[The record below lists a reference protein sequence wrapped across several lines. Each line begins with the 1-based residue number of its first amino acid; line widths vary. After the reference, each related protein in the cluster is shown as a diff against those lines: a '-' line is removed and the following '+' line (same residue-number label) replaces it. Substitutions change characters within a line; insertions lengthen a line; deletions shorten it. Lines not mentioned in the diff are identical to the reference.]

1 MTYTI
6 TEQASYKV
14 QRAGHDMGRAV
25 QSSRFSTATQQEAV
39 SITMKRRREAPRL
52 CCGLSVL
59 FFKLQQCSLTSD
71 LTSSRSS
78 NGGAQW
84 CWLSAPT
91 TYYTVK
97 KFCRTGSCYKA
108 FVTIFWAHWEV
119 CSYCFL
125 YSHAEFTIH
134 FTILFYFIL
143 LSVTKYNINKK

>member
-59 FFKLQQCSLTSD
+59 FFLNYNSAAWLQTWPQVEVQTVELSGVDFQLQPHIIQ
-71 LTSSRSS
+71 LKSSVE
-78 NGGAQW
+78 QVHVTKH
-84 CWLSAPT
+84 LSQYFEHIGKSVPIVFF
-91 TYYTVK
+91 TVMQNWP
-97 KFCRTGSCYKA
+97 Y
-108 FVTIFWAHWEV
+108 I
-119 CSYCFL
+119 L
-125 YSHAEFTIH
+125 
-134 FTILFYFIL
+134 LFYFIL
-143 LSVTKYNINKK
+143 FYYQ